1 MRPCPCC
8 SAKNY
13 CYTLFDETTGE
24 YVKTVT
30 KARGFTLQGDQA
42 DAMNADAMSAMIR
55 ALRQGKLDSRQILQ
69 FVLKI
74 DGISRIITSHETVK
88 ISGNMAND
96 KRFFR
101 PDQDAN
107 KLYAYGITNYKDPA

>member
-1 MRPCPCC
+1 MTPCPCC

-42 DAMNADAMSAMIR
+42 DAMNTDAMSAMIW
-55 ALRQGKLDSRQILQ
+55 ALRQGELDLRQIPQ

-74 DGISRIITSHETVK
+74 NGISRILTSHKTVK

-96 KRFFR
+96 KCFFLTQPR
-101 PDQDAN
+101 C
-107 KLYAYGITNYKDPA
+107 

>member
-1 MRPCPCC
+1 MFCPCC

-13 CYTLFDETTGE
+13 CYTLFDKKTGE
-24 YVKTVT
+24 YVRTISKS
-30 KARGFTLQGDQA
+30 RGFTLQGNQA

-55 ALRQGKLDSRQILQ
+55 ALRQGKLESKAIPQ

-74 DGISRIITSHETVK
+74 DQVTRIITAQDVVK

-96 KRFFR
+96 KRFYR
-101 PDQDAN
+101 PGQDPN
-107 KLYAYGITNYKDPA
+107 KLYAYGVTNYKEPA

>member
-1 MRPCPCC
+1 MTPCSCC

-13 CYTLFDETTGE
+13 CYTLFNKKTGE
-24 YVKTVT
+24 YVKTIT

-55 ALRQGKLDSRQILQ
+55 ALRQGKLDSRQIPQ

-74 DGISRIITSHETVK
+74 CGVSRIITAQETVK

-101 PDQDAN
+101 PNQDAN
-107 KLYAYGITNYKDPA
+107 KLYAYGVTNYKDPA